1 MKYAIQEDMLSGR
14 TLRARLRHARELGV
28 EGVEF
33 WADGLT
39 PRVPEVAAA
48 LAESGLSASAVN
60 LGRIDGFL
68 YPDARTRDR
77 AVSAM
82 RQAFADALDIGA
94 AGVTFVP
101 HLGANQ
107 QPDLTPFKTPI
118 EIEYELMVWLLR
130 GVSDL
135 AYAIGVDLYMQ
146 PVNRYE
152 THFMNRVEQAVH
164 FRRQIKDHPH
174 VKIAANLFHM
184 ALEETNAVDSL
195 RAALQAEANDI
206 GMIYLADSNRRLP
219 GQGLLD
225 FKAVMGVLRDCG
237 YQGWLTLECGTPGQN
252 HERANAFADALPTC
266 LTWLKQV

>member
-1 MKYAIQEDMLSGR
+1 MRFAIQEDMLAGR
-14 TLRARLRHARELGV
+14 TLRARLQHAREMGFA
-28 EGVEF
+28 GVEF
-33 WADGLT
+33 WSDGLT
-39 PRVPEVAAA
+39 ARVPEVAEA
-48 LAESGLSASAVN
+48 LSASGLCASSVN
-60 LGRIDGFL
+60 MGRVDGFL
-68 YPDARTRDR
+68 YPDARARDR

-101 HLGANQ
+101 HYGANH

-146 PVNRYE
+146 PLNRYE
-152 THFMNRVEQAVH
+152 THFMNRVDQAVH

-174 VKIAANLFHM
+174 VKVAANLFHM
-184 ALEETNAVDSL
+184 ALEEMMPIDTL
-195 RAALQAEANDI
+195 RTALQADSHDI
-206 GMIYLADSNRRLP
+206 GVIYLADSNRRVP
-219 GQGLLD
+219 GHGLLD
-225 FKAVMGVLRDCG
+225 FRAVMAVLKDCG

-252 HERANAFADALPTC
+252 HEYANDFADALPAC
-266 LTWLKQV
+266 LAQLKTL